1 MVVTLKHE
9 TRVLVIGDSMNI
21 WLTGKV

>member
-21 WLTGKV
+21 WLTGKA